1 MLNFGCIMFDLNDYP
16 TFPLFVAIFIIFIS
30 LFFLFRSKISSLI
43 DPLCYHILWSS
54 TLLGFLF
61 VFSIVKSS
69 YLISFYFFCIILF
82 HVFLVYYFLPNIN
95 RGGKDRL
102 DDPLIVSL
110 VSKPGRVFHLWFFLL
125 LLIFISKWS
134 AINYFITSPSV
145 SDWFLYRYMDLSGRD
160 PIERILGTACP
171 VFFSFYS
178 FMLIFLLKKNRC
190 FVWFFYIVILFI
202 NILAGGRSSLIHF
215 ALSLGLF
222 VYYFNDSFSAAF
234 KRKINFIGGGLA
246 VVSIV
251 LAIVVSSFLVSGG
264 DPYYI
269 ILNRIVANADG
280 LEYYIKY
287 DAFDKIPSGF
297 ITYVYSAF
305 GIFLSPFV
313 GHIKNYGWQLSELV
327 TGMQYDFAQGAN
339 FTLPLQVMA
348 LPTIVG
354 GVYTFFISIV
364 LVLCRCSRF
373 VRFKYAPFSYY
384 LSASCFT
391 IVTDFEYW
399 VFVIASGVVVY
410 FLIYIAN
417 AALSL
422 RIKG

>member
-1 MLNFGCIMFDLNDYP
+1 MFELNNYP
-16 TFPLFVAIFIIFIS
+16 TFPLFLVIFIIFIS
-30 LFFLFRSKISSLI
+30 LFFLFRRKISSLI

-69 YLISFYFFCIILF
+69 YLISFYFFCTLLF
-82 HVFLVYYFLPNIN
+82 HFFIVYFLLPNVN
-95 RGGKDRL
+95 RGGKESRYN
-102 DDPLIVSL
+102 PLIISL
-110 VSKPGRVFHLWFFLL
+110 VSKPGRVFNLWFFLL

-134 AINYFITSPSV
+134 AIDYFIESPSF

-178 FMLIFLLKKNRC
+178 FVLIFLLKKNRC
-190 FVWFFYIVILFI
+190 FVWFFYIVILCI

-222 VYYFNDSFSAAF
+222 VYYFSDSFSASF
-234 KRKINFIGGGLA
+234 KKKINLIGGGLA
-246 VVSIV
+246 VFSIV
-251 LAIVVSSFLVSGG
+251 LAISVSSFLVSGV

-287 DAFDKIPSGF
+287 DAFEKIPSGF
-297 ITYVYSAF
+297 MTYIYSTF
-305 GIFLSPFV
+305 GIFLTPLI
-313 GHIKNYGWQLSELV
+313 GPIKNYGWQLSELA

-354 GVYTFFISIV
+354 GVYTFFISIL

-373 VRFKYAPFSYY
+373 VSFKFAPFSYY

-391 IVTDFEYW
+391 IITDVEYW
-399 VFVIASGVVVY
+399 VFVIASGVIVY
-410 FLIYIAN
+410 FLIFVAN
-417 AALSL
+417 AILSL